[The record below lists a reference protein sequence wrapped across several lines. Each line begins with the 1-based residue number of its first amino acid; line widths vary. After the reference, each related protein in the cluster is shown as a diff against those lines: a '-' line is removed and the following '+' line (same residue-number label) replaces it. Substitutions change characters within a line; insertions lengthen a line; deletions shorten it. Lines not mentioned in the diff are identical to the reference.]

1 MNRRENAFARNRR
14 DWIKR
19 AMLGGA
25 AMPLL
30 LREALAAR
38 TQPAGLVMIKGE
50 VLVNGR
56 AARAGAPVK
65 PGDTVL
71 TAAGGVAVFSV
82 GNDAFLLRQGSELR
96 TTGGGTPIA
105 SLRLVTGK
113 LLSVFGRGQRSITT
127 PTAAI
132 GVRGTGI
139 YLEVEAER
147 TYVCTCYGVV
157 DLEASNMPS
166 ARETVST
173 THHDAPRYVYAHG
186 EMPIKMIKVAPVINH
201 SDAELIML
209 EALVGREPPFVG
221 SGRQYQDY

>member
-1 MNRRENAFARNRR
+1 
-14 DWIKR
+14 
-19 AMLGGA
+19 MLGGV

-38 TQPAGLVMIKGE
+38 TQPGGLVMIKGE
-50 VLVNGR
+50 VLVNGS
-56 AARAGAPVK
+56 AARAGTPVK
-65 PGDTVL
+65 PGDSVL

-96 TTGGGTPIA
+96 TTGGGTLIA

-113 LLSVFGRGQRSITT
+113 LLSVFGRGQRSIAT

-132 GVRGTGI
+132 GIRGTGI

-157 DLEASNMPS
+157 DIEASNMPS
-166 ARETVST
+166 ARETVNT

-186 EMPIKMIKVAPVINH
+186 EMPIKMIQVAPVINH

>member
-1 MNRRENAFARNRR
+1 
-14 DWIKR
+14 
-19 AMLGGA
+19 MLGGV

-38 TQPAGLVMIKGE
+38 TQPGGLVMIKGE
-50 VLVNGR
+50 VLVNGSV
-56 AARAGAPVK
+56 ARAGAPVK
-65 PGDTVL
+65 PGDSVL

-82 GNDAFLLRQGSELR
+82 GNDAFLLRQSSELR
-96 TTGGGTPIA
+96 TTGGGTLIA

-113 LLSVFGRGQRSITT
+113 LLSVFGRGQRSINT
-127 PTAAI
+127 PTATI
-132 GVRGTGI
+132 GIRGTGI

-147 TYVCTCYGVV
+147 TYVCACYGLV
-157 DLEASNMPS
+157 DLEAGNMPS
-166 ARETVST
+166 ARETVNT

-186 EMPIKMIKVAPVINH
+186 EMPIKMIQAAPVINH